1 MFKQRKSYHSP
12 HTHPADSSER
22 KQNNISMKNNSFIFF
37 CFSLLSSGE
46 NNLCCVGGGFLLLIL
61 WAAGALET
69 KTLDGRR
76 ALNYCRRLSRPAKY
90 FPGFHS
96 ETKYFFSQILP
107 ILSGWP
113 VYRATVVVVVVC
125 CWLLCVVSLSAST
138 YSPVR
143 PNSGLEVWVATRP
156 GQLGGL
162 QSSSL
167 STVDTTRVGA
177 TLLDWTGLDCLP
189 APVNH
194 RITRQGDNWI
204 TLLSPPHLLQT
215 WDISVSWRARWWR
228 GVGGGGVVP
237 VTRPQ

>member
-37 CFSLLSSGE
+37 SFSLLSSGE

-113 VYRATVVVVVVC
+113 VYRRTVVVGVVC
-125 CWLLCVVSLSAST
+125 CWLLWWSLCLLAPTAQS
-138 YSPVR
+138 VR

-167 STVDTTRVGA
+167 STVDTLRVGA
-177 TLLDWTGLDCLP
+177 TPLDWTGLPPSTSQPPD
-189 APVNH
+189 NE
-194 RITRQGDNWI
+194 TR
-204 TLLSPPHLLQT
+204 
-215 WDISVSWRARWWR
+215 R
-228 GVGGGGVVP
+228 
-237 VTRPQ
+237 